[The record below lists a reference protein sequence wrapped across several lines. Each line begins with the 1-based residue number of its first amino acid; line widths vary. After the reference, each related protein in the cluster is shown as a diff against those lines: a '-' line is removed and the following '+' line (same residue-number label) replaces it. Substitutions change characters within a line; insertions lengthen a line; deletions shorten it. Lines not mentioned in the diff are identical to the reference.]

1 MPKKTKLMRD
11 VEQRTGQPIESLL
24 PRIVAE
30 QGLTGASNELGVSKA
45 TIGYWML
52 KLGIRTERVA
62 LAPGEEIVVTR
73 AA

>member
-1 MPKKTKLMRD
+1 MRD
-11 VEQRTGQPIESLL
+11 VEQRTGQPIERLL

-30 QGLTGASNELGVSKA
+30 EGLTAASNELGVSKA

>member
-1 MPKKTKLMRD
+1 MAKKTKRMREI
-11 VEQRTGQPIESLL
+11 EQRMGQPIERIL
-24 PRIVAE
+24 PRMVDE
-30 QGLTGASNELGVSKA
+30 HGLTGTSEKLGVSKA

-52 KLGIRTERVA
+52 KLNIRTERVA